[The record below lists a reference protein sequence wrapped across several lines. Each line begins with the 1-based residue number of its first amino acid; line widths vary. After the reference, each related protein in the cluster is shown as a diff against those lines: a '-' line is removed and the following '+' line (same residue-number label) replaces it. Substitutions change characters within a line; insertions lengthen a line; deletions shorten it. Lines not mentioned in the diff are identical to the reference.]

1 MAANKLPSPKRG
13 EIWQVNF
20 DPQVGSEIQKSRP
33 AMVLDSGYSALPV
46 RVIVPITAWKPAR
59 DEQNPFKVY
68 LQNTTRNGLTKECAA
83 DAYQIKT
90 ASLERFE
97 RRIGVE
103 SESIADMVAEAVALV
118 IDLPSLGT
126 ED

>member
-1 MAANKLPSPKRG
+1 MAESHINPQRA

-20 DPQVGSEIQKSRP
+20 SPQVGSEITKSRP
-33 AMVLDSGYSALPV
+33 AIVLDRGDSPLAV
-46 RVIVPITAWKPAR
+46 RIIVPITAWKASR

-68 LQNTTRNGLTKECAA
+68 IPRTDNNGLTKECAA

-97 RRIGVE
+97 HKLGQV
-103 SESIADMVAEAVALV
+103 SEGKADEVAEAVALA
-118 IDLPSLGT
+118 IDL
-126 ED
+126 

>member
-1 MAANKLPSPKRG
+1 MPGSQLPSPKRG

-46 RVIVPITAWKPAR
+46 RVIVPITAWKPSR
-59 DEQNPFKVY
+59 DEQNLFKVY
-68 LQNTTRNGLTKECAA
+68 VQNTPRNGLNKECAA

-97 RRIGVE
+97 RLIGVE
-103 SESIADMVAEAVALV
+103 SESISDMVDEAVALV
-118 IDLPSLGT
+118 IDLPSLGA